1 MNIIIIEDE
10 LPAREKIARLAR
22 EYDAS
27 VRIVGEAG
35 SVREAVRLLPAVQ
48 ADIILMDIQLSDGAA
63 FEIFEQCRVDAPVI
77 FTTAYDE
84 YLTYAFS
91 HNGIDY
97 LLKPIQREKLY
108 QAFAKYARLKEHF
121 AQETPQAPSDA
132 RPNIQSNVQ
141 SVQNLLQQL
150 GFVGAV
156 PAAAHYKERI
166 VLQKGREYVSM
177 NVSDIAYFFT
187 EHRIVSVF
195 THVGERYFTDKH
207 LSDVEAELDPTIFFR
222 LNRNYVAHIRAI
234 QKFRPEAKGK
244 IVIDL
249 APKPDEVVIVS
260 QERAA
265 AFRSWMER

>member
-27 VRIVGEAG
+27 VTIVGEVG
-35 SVREAVRLLPAVQ
+35 SVREAVRLLPATQ

-84 YLTYAFS
+84 YLTEAFS

-97 LLKPIQREKLY
+97 LLKPIQREKLH
-108 QAFAKYARLKEHF
+108 QAFAQYARLKEHF
-121 AQETPQAPSDA
+121 AQETPQPITHVGAK
-132 RPNIQSNVQ
+132 N
-141 SVQNLLQQL
+141 VQNLLQQL
-150 GFVGAV
+150 GFVGV
-156 PAAAHYKERI
+156 AAAHYKERI
-166 VLQKGREYVSM
+166 VLQKGREYVPM
-177 NVSDIAYFFT
+177 NVNDIAYFST

-195 THVGERYFTDKH
+195 THEGERYFTDKH
-207 LSDVEAELDPTIFFR
+207 LSDVEVELDPTIFFR

-249 APKPDEVVIVS
+249 TPKPDDVVIVS

>member
-27 VRIVGEAG
+27 VRIVGETG
-35 SVREAVRLLPAVQ
+35 SVREAVRLLPVTE

-84 YLTYAFS
+84 YLTDAFS

-97 LLKPIQREKLY
+97 LLKPIQREKLH

-121 AQETPQAPSDA
+121 LQETPQD
-132 RPNIQSNVQ
+132 ITHVGVK

-166 VLQKGREYVSM
+166 VLQKGREYVPM

>member
-1 MNIIIIEDE
+1 MNVIIIEDE

-22 EYDAS
+22 EYDPS
-27 VRIVGEAG
+27 VNIIGEAG
-35 SVREAVRLLPAVQ
+35 SVREAVRLLPAMQ

-84 YLTYAFS
+84 YLTDAFS

-97 LLKPIQREKLY
+97 LLKPIQREKLH

-121 AQETPQAPSDA
+121 LQETSQPQPSMQ
-132 RPNIQSNVQ
+132 PNVQ
-141 SVQNLLQQL
+141 NMQNLLQQL

-156 PAAAHYKERI
+156 SGTAHYKERI
-166 VLQKGREYVSM
+166 VLQKGREYVPM

-195 THVGERYFTDKH
+195 THEGERYFTDKH

-222 LNRNYVAHIRAI
+222 LNRNYMAHIRSI

-249 APKPDEVVIVS
+249 TPKPDEVVIVS
-260 QERAA
+260 QERAS

>member
-27 VRIVGEAG
+27 VTIVGEAG
-35 SVREAVRLLPAVQ
+35 SVREAVRLLPATQ

-63 FEIFEQCRVDAPVI
+63 FEIFEQCRVDTPVI

-84 YLTYAFS
+84 YLTDAFS
-91 HNGIDY
+91 HNGINY
-97 LLKPIQREKLY
+97 LLKPIQREKLH
-108 QAFAKYARLKEHF
+108 QAFAQYARLKEHF
-121 AQETPQAPSDA
+121 AQETPQAG
-132 RPNIQSNVQ
+132 VQ
-141 SVQNLLQQL
+141 TVQNILQQL
-150 GFVGAV
+150 GFVGV
-156 PAAAHYKERI
+156 AAAHYKERI
-166 VLQKGREYVSM
+166 VLQKGREYVPM
-177 NVSDIAYFFT
+177 NVNDIAYFFT
-187 EHRIVSVF
+187 EHRIMSVF
-195 THVGERYFTDKH
+195 THEGERYFTDKH
-207 LSDVEAELDPTIFFR
+207 LSDVEVELDPTIFFR

-249 APKPDEVVIVS
+249 TPKPDDVVIVS